1 MRPFLI
7 YSVISNL
14 VNSNS
19 NSFIFISPFKFIGS
33 HFKSGK
39 FKILLI
45 FLDVFGINGA
55 IRFDTFAIIYAYF
68 RAFSKNI
75 ASRHR
80 ENDWYINEVAIP
92 LGSYLKRDRKNYAYF
107 KCPTCRQVLRA
118 PKGRGRIRVICS
130 RCTSKFEK
138 KV

>member
-1 MRPFLI
+1 MGNFRYKIAQFMIGRNGFDSFCQGLI
-7 YSVISNL
+7 MAS
-14 VNSNS
+14 
-19 NSFIFISPFKFIGS
+19 IGLIIADIIIP
-33 HFKSGK
+33 GR
-39 FKILLI
+39 LLSR
-45 FLDVFGINGA
+45 LA
-55 IRFDTFAIIYAYF
+55 TFAIIYAYF

-80 ENDWYINEVAIP
+80 ENDWYINEVVLP

-107 KCPTCRQVLRA
+107 KCPICRQVLRA
-118 PKGRGRIRVICS
+118 PKGRGRIRVTCS